1 MAKELPYFKFEPSEW
16 EAGNIQAASRESKG
30 LFIDICSLYWLRLGE
45 LPYALALQKL
55 CNGNNL
61 HMQELCDLEIIGV
74 KDSQIIIEFL
84 DEQLDEFQKTSEK
97 RAKAANK
104 RWNNA
109 NAMQV
114 DMNSNAIREEK
125 IREENNKNKKGVN
138 FPDVLKEKREP
149 IKYSEVQNQTAIEVC
164 TYLNVPHPE
173 SGAGSTEGFRYIR
186 QFIVNI
192 EAMGKLSYF
201 VDQFKFYKM
210 AWDAT
215 NLKKHSYKNFIGTY
229 PDYSDGAWC
238 SKDWK
243 KEAKGN
249 KPESPKAHTVEDLH
263 KIFGG

>member
-16 EAGNIQAASRESKG
+16 EAGNIQAVSRESKG

-61 HMQELCDLEIIGV
+61 HMQELCDLEIIGI
-74 KDSQIIIEFL
+74 KDNQIIIEFL

-109 NAMQV
+109 NAMHMDV
-114 DMNSNAIREEK
+114 NSNAIREEK

-138 FPDVLKEKREP
+138 FPDRFKEKQTDPE
-149 IKYSEVQNQTAIEVC
+149 YSKDQIELAISIC
-164 TYLNVPHPE
+164 SYLNVSHPE

-186 QFIVNI
+186 QFVVNI
-192 EAMGKLSYF
+192 ENAGKIDYF
-201 VDQFKFYKM
+201 KDQFKFYKK

-215 NLKKHSYKNFIGTY
+215 SLKPHNYKKYIGTF
-229 PDYSDGAWC
+229 PDYSDGVWC

-243 KEAKGN
+243 KE
-249 KPESPKAHTVEDLH
+249 V
-263 KIFGG
+263 KIEPVKLTTKFKRFEN